1 MRYDDVYLLGTGVCL
16 PPRVPVAE
24 AVAELGAPP
33 ELLRSG
39 LASVCVEPS
48 RSAAELAAEAARE
61 ACAGHPVDRLRAILH
76 SYLWFKG
83 GDLWTAAQYIG
94 HAVGADHCPGYDL
107 TQVCNGGMAA
117 LELAAGMVRADGGS
131 VLVTTGDRFT
141 EPGFDR
147 WGRGDGEGEP
157 SAARAPFSVVGDGG
171 TAVLVGASRGPVRL
185 LATATAVDNTLEG
198 EARGRGFAYGPSAEP
213 PDFGR
218 RYAEYFEDEEAVA
231 RHFER
236 MANAMGRAFSTVLA
250 DARVKLGDI
259 DWFVPA
265 VMTHQEVKGLLASLF
280 ADVSASTWEFG
291 STTGHLGAGDQFA
304 GLDHLLR
311 SGAAEPGQRMLL
323 LGSGTG
329 FACTLALL
337 EVTASKSKPAGGV
350 SEQR

>member
-1 MRYDDVYLLGTGVCL
+1 MRYDDVYLLNTGVCL
-16 PPRVPVAE
+16 PPRVPVAH

-39 LASVCVEPS
+39 IGSVCVEPS
-48 RSAAELAAEAARE
+48 RSSAELAAEAARA

-83 GDLWTAAQYIG
+83 ADLWTAAQYIG
-94 HAVGADHCPGYDL
+94 HRVGADHCPGYDL

-117 LELAAGMVRADGGS
+117 LELAAGMVRANGGS
-131 VLVTTGDRFT
+131 VLVTTGDRFA
-141 EPGFDR
+141 EPAFDR
-147 WGRGDGEGEP
+147 WGRGDGQDGP
-157 SAARAPFSVVGDGG
+157 APTRAPFSIAGDGG
-171 TAVLVGASRGPVRL
+171 TAVLVGTSRGPVRL
-185 LATATAVDNTLEG
+185 LATATAVDNSLEG
-198 EARGRGFAYGPSAEP
+198 EARGRGFADGPSART
-213 PDFGR
+213 PDFSR

-250 DARVKLGDI
+250 DGGVKLGEV
-259 DWFVPA
+259 DWYVPA
-265 VMTHQEVKGLLASLF
+265 VLTHQEVKGLLASLR

-291 STTGHLGAGDQFA
+291 SSTGHLGAGDQLA

-311 SGAAEPGQRMLL
+311 SGAAKPGQRVLL
-323 LGSGTG
+323 MGSGTG

-337 EVTASKSKPAGGV
+337 EVTGL
-350 SEQR
+350 